1 MKAIGQ
7 TERLILRNFVPDDVQ
22 PLMDVLGNPRVMRFS
37 LRGPHSRRQ
46 VAEWLDRRIRTSA
59 SGLPTQYA
67 VLRGTSLEFLGFSGF
82 LPFEDPDGEAEHEIS
97 YRFRPACWNQ
107 GIGTEALQAC
117 LKYGFTHFK
126 FAAVLAVVE
135 EANAASVR
143 VLEKVGMQYVK
154 DTLYHDI
161 PVQKYLITRENFQPM
176 NALDKQ

>member
-1 MKAIGQ
+1 
-7 TERLILRNFVPDDVQ
+7 
-22 PLMDVLGNPRVMRFS
+22 MDVLGNPRVMRFS

-59 SGLPTQYA
+59 RDLPTQYA
-67 VLRGTSLEFLGFSGF
+67 VLRRTSLEFLGFSGF
-82 LPFEDPDGEAEHEIS
+82 LPFEDPDGYAEHEVS
-97 YRFRPACWNQ
+97 YRFHPASWNQ
-107 GIGTEALQAC
+107 GVGTEALQAC

-161 PVQKYLITRENFQPM
+161 PVKKYLITREDFQPT